1 MISYYFSPESR
12 PLFPELEQR
21 FGNMLGEDVANV
33 RSPLYRTSKH
43 NVICDHLPYSTTW
56 T

>member
-33 RSPLYRTSKH
+33 RG
-43 NVICDHLPYSTTW
+43 IFIE
-56 T
+56 